1 MKEWIGRSALA
12 VLLATGSV
20 RAEEAP
26 LSVDA
31 LAQCATQVQHLRA
44 ESVRLKRRNSELDVQ
59 RSDINQR
66 SAALQAERA
75 RLDPDDLEKGLDYR
89 QRLQE
94 QQAGTLAFNARIEQ
108 IRVDIDA
115 INARKLGY
123 DRDCAKRSYRRA
135 DLDALPAASR
145 EAMRAGLAGVEI
157 PYLDPATAP

>member
-89 QRLQE
+89 RRLQ
-94 QQAGTLAFNARIEQ
+94 QHLADTRAFNAQVEQ
-108 IRVDIDA
+108 IRRDIDA
-115 INARKLGY
+115 VNTLKQDY
-123 DRDCAKRSYRRA
+123 DRDCAKRSYHRA
-135 DLDALPAASR
+135 DLDALPAAAR

-157 PYLDPATAP
+157 PYLDPATPP